1 MIELTDSQNEVDKH
15 IFHSTVIEEEN
26 IIATYYIESK
36 DLLKSA
42 KSIAIGQSIGNPDI
56 RTQRDSPEILKK
68 NMAKILDT
76 KNNLQSMHKGVVKIA
91 YPVINWDP
99 KEDGI
104 THLLCTLMGGQMDID
119 IIDVCRLIDIELP
132 EDFTKYFKGPKF
144 GMDNIKKRAKA
155 ANRPLLGSIIKPKTG
170 LTVDQLKELVKELLR
185 GGVDFIK
192 EDEILAN
199 PNFCK
204 FEERV
209 EIVSNIVNDFS
220 DDQGREIFYT
230 PCINGD
236 YPYFLDRARF
246 ADKIGVRA
254 VHLNIWAG
262 LPAYRALRDL
272 DMKHTAIFFQKSGD
286 KVITGEHNAFSIH
299 WNVVCKLARLMGADF
314 IHAGMWGCY
323 LSDSKEELAHI
334 FNSLRGK
341 NRVLTTVPSLSCGSH
356 PGLVDSTIKN
366 FGTEIMMTV
375 GGSIHG
381 HPMGSEAG
389 ARAMR
394 QAFDC
399 VIKGE
404 NIKEYMMDKPE
415 LKAAIEKWGVFE

>member
-1 MIELTDSQNEVDKH
+1 MVDKH
-15 IFHSTVIEEEN
+15 LFHSTIDEKEN
-26 IIATYYIESK
+26 IIATYYVESK
-36 DLLKSA
+36 DLLKSV

-56 RTQRDSPEILKK
+56 RTQRDSPEILKR

-76 KNNLQSMHKGVVKIA
+76 KNNLQSMHKGMIKIA
-91 YPVINWDP
+91 YPLVNWDP

-119 IIDVCRLIDIELP
+119 IIDACKLIDIELP
-132 EDFTKYFKGPKF
+132 SDFTKYFKGPKF
-144 GMDNIKKRAKA
+144 GMGEIKKRTKA
-155 ANRPLLGSIIKPKTG
+155 ANRPLLGAIIKPKTG
-170 LTVDQLKELVKELLR
+170 LTIDQLKEMVEELLR
-185 GGVDFIK
+185 GGADFIK

-199 PNFCK
+199 PDFCK
-204 FEERV
+204 FRDRI
-209 EIVSNIVNDFS
+209 EIISAIVNDFS
-220 DDQGREIFYT
+220 DDEGREIFYA

-246 ADKIGVRA
+246 ADEMGIRA

-272 DMKHTAIFFQKSGD
+272 DMKNTAIFFQKSGD
-286 KVITGEHNAFSIH
+286 KVITGEHNSFSIH

-314 IHAGMWGCY
+314 IHAGMWGGY
-323 LSDSKEELAHI
+323 LSDSKEELAHVI
-334 FNSLRGK
+334 NSLRGK
-341 NRVLTTVPSLSCGSH
+341 NSVLATVPSLSCGSH
-356 PGLVDSTIKN
+356 PGLVDTTIKN
-366 FGTEIMMTV
+366 FGTDLMMTA

-399 VIKGE
+399 VVKGE
-404 NIKEYMMDKPE
+404 NIKEYMADKPE
-415 LKAAIEKWGVFE
+415 LKAAIEEWGYVNNE